1 MNKVLIICGPTATG
15 KTALA
20 VSLGK
25 VFDGELVSA
34 DSRHV
39 YKGLDILTG
48 KDRPSD
54 GTKIWATDLVE
65 LHDSYSVSQYQHVV
79 RRIIHEIQMRGTLP
93 ILVGGT
99 GLYIRSVTEHI
110 DTVSVP
116 PNRSL
121 RDTLYTQTV
130 TELQHKLQ
138 FLDPS
143 KWESMNGSD
152 RANPRRLVR
161 AIEVA
166 KWNST
171 HPIARDQVPD
181 LDVLWIGLTGS
192 LEVLKTNIQQRVRAR
207 FAQGVVDEVKSLG
220 ESIRDNAFSAS
231 TSLGVSVVRK
241 VIRGQLGKEEA
252 VKQWTTQ
259 EFAYAKR
266 QLTWFRKEKEVHWFD
281 ITYKNYQT
289 DVEALVRAWY
299 TL

>member
-1 MNKVLIICGPTATG
+1 MNKLLIICGPTATG

-20 VSLGK
+20 VSLGEL
-25 VFDGELVSA
+25 FNAELVSA

-65 LHDSYSVSQYQHVV
+65 LQDSYSVSQYQHVA
-79 RRIIHEIQMRGTLP
+79 RCSIQEIQMRGVLP

-116 PNRSL
+116 PNSSL
-121 RDTLYTQTV
+121 RALLDRQTV
-130 TELQHKLQ
+130 AELQHKLQ
-138 FLDPS
+138 FLDSS
-143 KWESMNGSD
+143 KWGSMNPSD

-161 AIEVA
+161 AIEIA
-166 KWNST
+166 TWNST
-171 HPIARDQVPD
+171 HPIARDQAPAFD
-181 LDVLWIGLTGS
+181 ALWIGLTAPLDG
-192 LEVLKTNIQQRVRAR
+192 LKKNIEQRVRRR

-220 ESIRDNAFSAS
+220 PSISSDLLPVS
-231 TSLGVSVVRK
+231 TSLGLSVVRK
-241 VIRGQLGKEEA
+241 LIHGQLTQDDA
-252 VKQWTTQ
+252 ITQWTAL

-266 QLTWFRKEKEVHWFD
+266 QHTWFRKISDIHWFD
-281 ITYKNYQT
+281 ISRKNYQT
-289 DVEALVRAWY
+289 DVEALVGAWY
-299 TL
+299 S